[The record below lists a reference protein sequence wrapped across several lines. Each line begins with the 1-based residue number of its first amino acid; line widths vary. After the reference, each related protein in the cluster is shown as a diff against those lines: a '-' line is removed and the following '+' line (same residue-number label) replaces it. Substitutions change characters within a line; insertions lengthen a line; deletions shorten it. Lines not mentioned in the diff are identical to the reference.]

1 MKNEQLHNKTAYLFD
16 ELSGVDDRFL
26 DEALRFAP
34 ARRRASF
41 PWRAVGLVAAVA
53 ASLVL
58 LVQGALLP
66 FLERLDNLMTP
77 GNNEPNAPVETVWS
91 LDALLSESTAGR
103 FETLSSKEEYVFFGD
118 ARLVWQSAESD
129 TLFVSRPLTN
139 AEAERLVKS
148 LATRPAEGVSASAE
162 QPAWRIW
169 LVTADGRVITPYLQ
183 LSSGN
188 VGYASLFDY
197 HAEVV
202 PNADWVS
209 FISNLMD

>member
-34 ARRRASF
+34 ARRRTSF

-53 ASLVL
+53 AALVL

-77 GNNEPNAPVETVWS
+77 GNNEPNTPEQMTWS

-139 AEAERLVKS
+139 AETERLVKS
-148 LATRPAEGVSASAE
+148 LATRPAEGVSADAE

>member
-1 MKNEQLHNKTAYLFD
+1 MKNEQLHSKTAYLFD
-16 ELSGVDDRFL
+16 ELAGVDDRFL
-26 DEALRFAP
+26 DEALTYTP
-34 ARRRASF
+34 SRRRLPL
-41 PWRAVGLVAAVA
+41 PWKTIGLVAAVA
-53 ASLVL
+53 ATLVL

-66 FLERLDNLMTP
+66 FLEHVSDPMTP
-77 GNNEPNAPVETVWS
+77 GNNEPNAPTETVWS

-118 ARLVWQSAESD
+118 AHLVWQSAESD

-139 AEAERLVKS
+139 AEAERLTKS
-148 LATRPAEGVSASAE
+148 LATRPAQGVSADAE

-183 LSSGN
+183 LSYGN
-188 VGYASLFDY
+188 VGYANLFDY

>member
-34 ARRRASF
+34 ARRRTSF
-41 PWRAVGLVAAVA
+41 PWRAVRLVAAVA

-77 GNNEPNAPVETVWS
+77 GNEQPNTPEQMTWS

-148 LATRPAEGVSASAE
+148 LATRPAEGVSANAE

-169 LVTADGRVITPYLQ
+169 LVTADGRVITPYLS

>member
-34 ARRRASF
+34 ARRRTSF

-53 ASLVL
+53 AALVL

-66 FLERLDNLMTP
+66 FLERLDNLMMP
-77 GNNEPNAPVETVWS
+77 GNEQPNTPEQMTWS

-139 AEAERLVKS
+139 AETERLVKS
-148 LATRPAEGVSASAE
+148 LATRPAEGVSADAE

-169 LVTADGRVITPYLQ
+169 LVTADGRVITPYLS

>member
-1 MKNEQLHNKTAYLFD
+1 MKKEQLHSKTAYLFD
-16 ELSGVDDRFL
+16 ELGRVEDRFL
-26 DEALRFAP
+26 DEVLTYTPSRHRLP
-34 ARRRASF
+34 F
-41 PWRAVGLVAAVA
+41 PWKAVGLVAAVA

-66 FLERLDNLMTP
+66 FLKRVSDPMMPGQDPSDTP
-77 GNNEPNAPVETVWS
+77 SAVTWS
-91 LDALLSESTAGR
+91 LDALLDTSTEVK

-118 ARLVWQSAESD
+118 AHLVWQSAESD

-139 AEAERLVKS
+139 VEAERLTES
-148 LATRPAEGVSASAE
+148 LATRPAEGVSANAE

-169 LVTADGRVITPYLQ
+169 LVMADGRVITPYLQ

>member
-1 MKNEQLHNKTAYLFD
+1 MKNEQLHSKTAYLFD

-26 DEALRFAP
+26 DEALTYTP
-34 ARRRASF
+34 SRRRLPL
-41 PWRAVGLVAAVA
+41 PWKTIGLVAAVA
-53 ASLVL
+53 ATLVL

-66 FLERLDNLMTP
+66 FLERMDSLMTP
-77 GNNEPNAPVETVWS
+77 GNNEPNAPTETVWS

-139 AEAERLVKS
+139 AEAERLTKS
-148 LATRPAEGVSASAE
+148 LATRPAQGVSADAE

-183 LSSGN
+183 LSYGN
-188 VGYASLFDY
+188 VGYANLFDY

>member
-1 MKNEQLHNKTAYLFD
+1 MKNEQLHSKTAYLFD

-26 DEALRFAP
+26 DEALTYTP
-34 ARRRASF
+34 SRRRLPL
-41 PWRAVGLVAAVA
+41 PWKTIGLVAAVA
-53 ASLVL
+53 ATLVL

-66 FLERLDNLMTP
+66 FLERMDSLMTP
-77 GNNEPNAPVETVWS
+77 GNNEPNAPTETVWS

-139 AEAERLVKS
+139 AEAERLTKS
-148 LATRPAEGVSASAE
+148 LATRPAEGVSADAE

-183 LSSGN
+183 LSYGN
-188 VGYASLFDY
+188 VGYANLFDY

>member
-77 GNNEPNAPVETVWS
+77 GNNEPNAPEQMTWS
-91 LDALLSESTAGR
+91 LDALLAESTAGR

-139 AEAERLVKS
+139 AETERLVKS
-148 LATRPAEGVSASAE
+148 LATRPAEGVSADAE